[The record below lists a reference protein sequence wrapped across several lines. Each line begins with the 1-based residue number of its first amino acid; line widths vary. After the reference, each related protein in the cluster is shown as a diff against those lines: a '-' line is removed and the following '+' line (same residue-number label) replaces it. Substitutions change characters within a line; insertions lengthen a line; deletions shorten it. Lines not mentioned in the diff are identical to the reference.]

1 MLGNLLANR
10 ARSPK
15 SFVQSMINRRRS
27 GLRRVLFVK
36 NGEHRC
42 KVCFMAASRQ
52 HEFSRGFQPTE
63 NVLNLSR
70 RVATIE
76 QITGPIQLPLTRQGY
91 F

>member
-1 MLGNLLANR
+1 MVKPSLGAV
-10 ARSPK
+10 
-15 SFVQSMINRRRS
+15 FDV
-27 GLRRVLFVK
+27 
-36 NGEHRC
+36 
-42 KVCFMAASRQ
+42 ASRQ